1 MGIHFWFRLLT
12 DKIFALETNET
23 TKMREIGFSTVA
35 LLLALVSPAPTTAFF
50 FGVQLTNPAGGVIG
64 ATNPTQTGILAGLG
78 LAGATLGALGV
89 ANALNNRPATTTV
102 VRRPRYKYRGR
113 YRNYRRGK
121 RQAPAAQQNLDA
133 SAEVDVGEIVESTL
147 NVIATND
154 LEGCFQRLFCDIS
167 AKPSG
172 FERDLPIVSG
182 VAQRLMEAFD
192 MGSNLRS
199 VDSCETKYQ
208 QCQWTGEQMD
218 AEIERMA
225 KAAQQQQQQQ

>member
-1 MGIHFWFRLLT
+1 
-12 DKIFALETNET
+12 
-23 TKMREIGFSTVA
+23 MREFGLSTVA
-35 LLLALVSPAPTTAFF
+35 LILALASPAPTTAFF

-121 RQAPAAQQNLDA
+121 RQAAAAQQNLDA

-172 FERDLPIVSG
+172 FERDLPIVAGVRLAESLDLSPTASG